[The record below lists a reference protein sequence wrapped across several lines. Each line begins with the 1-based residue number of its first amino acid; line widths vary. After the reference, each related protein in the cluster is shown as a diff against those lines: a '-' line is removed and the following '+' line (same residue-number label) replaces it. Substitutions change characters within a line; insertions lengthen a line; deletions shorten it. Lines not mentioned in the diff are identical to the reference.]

1 MTENEMVGWDHRLHG
16 HKFEQALGDCEG
28 QGSLLCCSS
37 WGCKESDTTEQL
49 SNRCIV
55 RFSRE
60 LEYIY
65 MYIYVC
71 TYMYICVCIY
81 VYTYIYIYIYI
92 LYRILYIH
100 ADIHHSPNP
109 SAILS
114 LLSVCQS
121 SHLDS
126 F

>member
-1 MTENEMVGWDHRLHG
+1 MLQLM
-16 HKFEQALGDCEG
+16 
-28 QGSLLCCSS
+28 
-37 WGCKESDTTEQL
+37 WGRKESDTTERL
-49 SNRCIV
+49 NNRCIV

-65 MYIYVC
+65 IV
-71 TYMYICVCIY
+71 
-81 VYTYIYIYIYI
+81 
-92 LYRILYIH
+92 YRILYIH